1 MLKQRE
7 EKLRARD
14 TELKQ
19 REAVLRRSLASS
31 IANMNQAVSVPF
43 SEVSPICEP
52 RVTKPIKIKY
62 FLEQDQ
68 ELLNSVL
75 LGSYQASPAKLIP
88 DILPAGSSTLVNTA
102 ADSTLDPRL
111 DDAIHVTAFNEEK
124 SDTDSMLV
132 SEDANKMLEENERD
146 LSSLNILI

>member
-1 MLKQRE
+1 
-7 EKLRARD
+7 
-14 TELKQ
+14 
-19 REAVLRRSLASS
+19 
-31 IANMNQAVSVPF
+31 MNQAVSLPF
-43 SEVSPICEP
+43 SDVSPICEP
-52 RVTKPIKIKY
+52 RVADAKPIKIKY

-88 DILPAGSSTLVNTA
+88 DIIPSSTLVNTA
-102 ADSTLDPRL
+102 ADSTHDPRLL
-111 DDAIHVTAFNEEK
+111 DDAIHVTAFNEAEK

-146 LSSLNILI
+146 LNQLNILI